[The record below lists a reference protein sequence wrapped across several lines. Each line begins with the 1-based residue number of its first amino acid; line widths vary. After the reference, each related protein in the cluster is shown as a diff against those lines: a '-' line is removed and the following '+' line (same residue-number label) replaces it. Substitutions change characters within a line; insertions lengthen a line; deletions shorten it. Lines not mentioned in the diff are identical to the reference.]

1 MQLRKIMPMLM
12 TALLLAGSAAFAQSD
27 NLSGKYKGVA
37 KSEAMGDIPLEV
49 TIKNENGKLSGVI
62 STSQGDAT
70 ITGGTYENGKVKI
83 KFDAG
88 GTEGTVDAE
97 MKDGKI
103 VGKWDLGG
111 VGGPLELTKQGA
123 AGATPST
130 PSAAAPSSAAPA
142 AGMAMVGGDWDG
154 SADVMGQEIKFT
166 LKLKQEG
173 DKVTGSSASEQ
184 GEAPVSNGVVK
195 GDMISFSLDTPN
207 GAVVFKGKVTGN
219 AISGEYDFAGQATGK
234 WSAKKK

>member
-1 MQLRKIMPMLM
+1 MKLQRILPML
-12 TALLLAGSAAFAQSD
+12 TIALLVAVSAVFAQSD
-27 NLSGKYKGVA
+27 ALSGKYKGVA

-49 TIKNENGKLSGVI
+49 TIKNDGGKLSGVI

-70 ITGGTYENGKVKI
+70 ITSGTYENGKVKI

-97 MKDGKI
+97 LKDGKI
-103 VGKWDLGG
+103 IGKWDLGG
-111 VGGPLELTKQGA
+111 MGGPLELTKDGA
-123 AGATPST
+123 AGAKPST
-130 PSAAAPSSAAPA
+130 PAASSSAPA
-142 AGMAMVGGDWDG
+142 AGGAAMASGDWDG

-173 DKVTGSSASEQ
+173 EKLTGESTSDQ
-184 GEAPVSNGVVK
+184 GTAPISNGSVK
-195 GDMISFSLDTPN
+195 GDMVSFALDTPN
-207 GAVVFKGKVTGN
+207 GAVVFTGKMKG
-219 AISGEYDFAGQATGK
+219 AMIDGEYDFAGQMKGK

>member
-12 TALLLAGSAAFAQSD
+12 IALLLAGSAAFAQSD
-27 NLSGKYKGVA
+27 TLSGKYKGIA

-49 TIKNENGKLSGVI
+49 TLKNENGKLSGVI

-111 VGGPLELTKQGA
+111 VGGPLELTKVGATGA
-123 AGATPST
+123 APST
-130 PSAAAPSSAAPA
+130 PAPSAAAPA

-173 DKVTGSSASEQ
+173 DKITGTSASDQ
-184 GEAPVSNGVVK
+184 GEAPISNGSVK
-195 GDMISFSLDTPN
+195 GDLVTFSIDTPN
-207 GAVVFKGKVTGN
+207 GAVVFKGKLAGN
-219 AISGEYDFAGQATGK
+219 TMAGEYDFAGQATGK